1 MKYVLLLVL
10 LCLSAACASTK
21 GYPINDSRSVASLA
35 DATETLSASKA
46 VELANIAH
54 SEAVSKGAATF
65 TWSEDNDSGKAITR
79 ATGRASRVFGIV
91 LNDEV
96 EVKIWYL
103 YQAPQNIFKKCTLEK
118 CITQR
123 VE

>member
-10 LCLSAACASTK
+10 LCLSAACASTN

-35 DATETLSASKA
+35 DATETLPASKA

-54 SEAVSKGAATF
+54 REAVSHGAATF
-65 TWSEDNDSGKAITR
+65 TWTEDMDSAKAITQ
-79 ATGRASRVFGIV
+79 ATGRTARVFGIV
-91 LNDEV
+91 LDDEV
-96 EVKIWYL
+96 KVWYL
-103 YQAPQNIFKKCTLEK
+103 YQTPQNEFKKCTLEK